1 MAVAAATRRNEM
13 AKERHAVAFVIGAAI
28 GGAIG
33 AVYGL
38 LNAPRAGVETRIDL
52 TERWHDVEE
61 RTAQEIANLETEVRD
76 RIASEW
82 SPQSG
87 LGGPAHA

>member
-1 MAVAAATRRNEM
+1 M
-13 AKERHAVAFVIGAAI
+13 AKDRHTVAFVAGAAI

-33 AVYGL
+33 AIVGL
-38 LNAPRAGVETRIDL
+38 MNAPRPGTETRADL

-76 RIASEW
+76 RVAQDTPSHSGFGATVN
-82 SPQSG
+82 SPQRI
-87 LGGPAHA
+87 

>member
-1 MAVAAATRRNEM
+1 M
-13 AKERHAVAFVIGAAI
+13 AKERHAVAFVLGAAI
-28 GGAIG
+28 GGAVG
-33 AVYGL
+33 AVFGL
-38 LNAPRAGVETRIDL
+38 LNAPRPGIDTRITL

-82 SPQSG
+82 SPQ
-87 LGGPAHA
+87 GPFGNPASA

>member
-1 MAVAAATRRNEM
+1 M
-13 AKERHAVAFVIGAAI
+13 AKERHAVAFVMGAAI

-33 AVYGL
+33 AIYGL
-38 LNAPRAGVETRIDL
+38 MNAPRPGNDTRISL

-82 SPQSG
+82 SPQG
-87 LGGPAHA
+87 HFGDPARA

>member
-1 MAVAAATRRNEM
+1 MALTRPREETVM
-13 AKERHAVAFVIGAAI
+13 ARERHAVAFVLGAAI

-38 LNAPRAGVETRIDL
+38 LHAPRAGIETRIDL

-61 RTAQEIANLETEVRD
+61 RTAHEIADLEAGVRD

-82 SPQSG
+82 APR
-87 LGGPAHA
+87 GGFERSARA